1 MITAVS
7 NQPDLSALVSPTD
20 TAGDELDRNA
30 FLKLLITQIQMQDP
44 LEPMPAHDYIAQLA
58 EFSTVEQLQS
68 ANLQLFILY
77 QAQAVSQALLLIGHN
92 ISTGDDGISGM
103 VDAVVFTDGQ
113 PKLIVGGQEV
123 DPGDVIQVW

>member
-7 NQPDLSALVSPTD
+7 NQPALSALVSPTD

-30 FLKLLITQIQMQDP
+30 FLRLLILQIEMQDP
-44 LEPMPAHDYIAQLA
+44 LEPMQAHDYLAQLA

-68 ANLQLFILY
+68 TNLQLSILY
-77 QAQAVSQALLLIGHN
+77 QAQAVSQALLLIGRN
-92 ISTGDDGISGM
+92 ISTGDDGVSGM

-113 PKLIVGGQEV
+113 PKLIVDGQEV
-123 DPGDVIQVW
+123 DPGDVTQVW